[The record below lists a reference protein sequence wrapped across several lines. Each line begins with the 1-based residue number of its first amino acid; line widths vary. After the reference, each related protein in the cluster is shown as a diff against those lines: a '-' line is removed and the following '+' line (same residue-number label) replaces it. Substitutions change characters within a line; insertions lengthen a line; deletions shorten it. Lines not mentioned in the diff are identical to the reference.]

1 LLSLLQDRENA
12 VRLGAVLAGGRSKAD
27 ARMFA
32 AQLRNRIG
40 GHALARPIAED
51 LSNNRLIEAQGWL
64 LPDTLA
70 ELCTLAAMVE
80 PS

>member
-1 LLSLLQDRENA
+1 
-12 VRLGAVLAGGRSKAD
+12 
-27 ARMFA
+27 MFA

-40 GHALARPIAED
+40 GHSLARPIAED